1 MSMFISY
8 INIFVHDEGKSMHN
22 ETSGKDKVT
31 KKEASLLTPLHYL
44 ALHKE
49 GTIEEIA
56 RIAGKNY
63 STILRS
69 TNQLVKNGFV
79 FIRFERTAPKGK
91 ELRYYALT
99 LGGLKAHLSRNLTVS
114 EVREVA
120 KAHKDRLLVFKKW
133 DKFVAA
139 KCEEEIFSRLKEA
152 LSLEQRSGLLQCNFD
167 FHALFG
173 RIGQKENAF
182 SYLDLFD
189 ASVLGLTFMDQ
200 PIDYVR
206 ENSPQWAALQ
216 KIWRIVEEDY
226 ELRKSRDEFLSYLER
241 EHNEGIKAV
250 AEWRSYVKQKQAT
263 KA

>member
-1 MSMFISY
+1 M
-8 INIFVHDEGKSMHN
+8 
-22 ETSGKDKVT
+22 
-31 KKEASLLTPLHYL
+31 HYL
-44 ALHKE
+44 VE
-49 GTIEEIA
+49 
-56 RIAGKNY
+56 
-63 STILRS
+63 
-69 TNQLVKNGFV
+69 
-79 FIRFERTAPKGK
+79 
-91 ELRYYALT
+91 
-99 LGGLKAHLSRNLTVS
+99 
-114 EVREVA
+114 
-120 KAHKDRLLVFKKW
+120 
-133 DKFVAA
+133 
-139 KCEEEIFSRLKEA
+139 
-152 LSLEQRSGLLQCNFD
+152 
-167 FHALFG
+167 FG
-173 RIGQKENAF
+173 QEENAF